1 MRALGHLQV
10 IHRDVKLENILLDG
24 HNHIKLIDFGLA
36 AEAAP
41 GKRLKVGHPVGIGDV
56 SRVRDFQ
63 LAAASAPG
71 KRKRGL
77 VRQGCMKVAQ

>member
-1 MRALGHLQV
+1 MFLQV

-41 GKRLKVGHPVGIGDV
+41 GKRLKVGHLYIYDA
-56 SRVRDFQ
+56 SRVHTFWLPAD
-63 LAAASAPG
+63 AAPG
-71 KRKRGL
+71 KL
-77 VRQGCMKVAQ
+77 

>member
-1 MRALGHLQV
+1 MSLIAKISRACLHLQV

-41 GKRLKVGHPVGIGDV
+41 GKRLKVGHLSISDV
-56 SRVRDFQ
+56 SRVHIFW
-63 LAAASAPG
+63 LAADSAPG
-71 KRKRGL
+71 KR
-77 VRQGCMKVAQ
+77 